1 MIENYDTIEE
11 INNREIDLKSI
22 YAKTFLWMFLGL
34 LATGIISVF
43 TYTQVLNKSEFLKEI
58 GSVLPVIMIVEVVV
72 VLIFSLLFRKLSP
85 TVVAVLYFVYA
96 ALNGITLSSIFFAF
110 ELGSIVTIF
119 FVSCA
124 VYAIF
129 ALVGMYAKID
139 LSKIGTI
146 CLIGLLAC
154 VIISIV
160 NLFLGVSSIF
170 YYIIDYIVLLLFFGV
185 TAYDMQKIKM
195 YAMQGIL
202 PEEKIHIYGAM
213 ELYLDCINIFLRI
226 LRLFGKR
233 K

>member
-1 MIENYDTIEE
+1 MIENYNGTEE
-11 INNREIDLKSI
+11 INNREIDLKGI
-22 YAKTFLWMFLGL
+22 YVKTFLWMFLGL
-34 LATGIISVF
+34 FATGIISVF
-43 TYTQVLNKSEFLKEI
+43 TYTQVLNKIDFLEEI
-58 GSVLPVIMIVEVVV
+58 YSALPVIMIVEVVV

-110 ELGSIVTIF
+110 ELGSIITIF
-119 FVSCA
+119 FVSSA
-124 VYAIF
+124 VYAVF

-160 NLFLGVSSIF
+160 NLFLGVPDIF
-170 YYIIDYIVLLLFFGV
+170 YYIIDYIVLLLFFGI
-185 TAYDMQKIKM
+185 TAYDMQKIKA
-195 YAMQGIL
+195 YAMECVL

-213 ELYLDCINIFLRI
+213 QLYLDFINIFLRI
-226 LRLFGKR
+226 LRLFGRR